1 MYQWERR
8 LRLGTGLVLA
18 IYVIQHLLNHS
29 LGIVGFEAME
39 AWRRAVSP
47 FWDHPV
53 AMVLLHGS
61 LWTHFVLALM
71 RLYRRRTLRM
81 PAWEMS
87 QLVFGLSIAP
97 LVTAHVIGTRVAAEL
112 GGFDPD
118 YRYLATVIAGSP
130 RTAVQLP
137 LLLVV
142 VWVHLVIGLHFW
154 LRLSSWYRRT
164 FPVWAVLAVAIP
176 VLAEAGILRAALT
189 ASAWLNDRDIMA
201 EVFASYASMP
211 AGTRALLSSLEVP
224 VVLSMLG
231 AGALV
236 LVARQAR
243 VALTRRQ
250 GDVRIDHAS
259 GRTVLARRGQTLLEA
274 LRAAHIPHTSVCGGR
289 ARCTTCRVRV
299 GAGREYLPVPGALE
313 AAALKRIKADETVRL
328 ACQARPMVDVA
339 ITPLVQPGGSTAQ
352 SLSIGGVQGTEREI
366 VCMFVDMRDSTRI
379 SERILPYDAV
389 FILNQFFRELSGSLK
404 DTGGHYAQFSG
415 DGLMA
420 LYGLRGRDPSRAAA
434 GALRGAADMF
444 RRLARLNA
452 RLAGEF
458 GFELR
463 MGIGIHSG
471 SAIVGRM
478 GPPDSPLLTAIG
490 DNINIAARLETASK
504 IHGCDLIVS
513 RETLRHLALDDATTD
528 YRTIDIR
535 GRENGIEVALFDA
548 AALFEFVGKL
558 PTRATSML
566 SNAAARSSPPS

>member
-8 LRLGTGLVLA
+8 LRLYTGLVLA
-18 IYVIQHLLNHS
+18 FYVIQHLLNHS

-39 AWRRAVSP
+39 AWRRFFSP
-47 FWDHPV
+47 VWDHPV
-53 AMVLLHGS
+53 PKLLLHGS

-118 YRYLATVIAGSP
+118 YLYLATVIAGSP

-137 LLLVV
+137 LLLIV

-154 LRLSSWYRRT
+154 LRLFAWYRRT
-164 FPVWAVLAVAIP
+164 LPVWMVLAVAIP

-189 ASAWLNDRDIMA
+189 ASEWLGDRDVMA
-201 EVFASYASMP
+201 DVFSSYASMP
-211 AGTRALLSSLEVP
+211 AATRELLSSLEVP
-224 VVLSMLG
+224 VLSIMLG

-236 LVARQAR
+236 LGARQVRA
-243 VALTRRQ
+243 ATNRRR
-250 GDVRIDHAS
+250 GDVRISHAN

-299 GAGREYLPVPGALE
+299 GAGREYLPVPAALE

-352 SLSIGGVQGTEREI
+352 SLSIGGVQGTEREV

-389 FILNQFFRELSGSLK
+389 FILNQFFRELSGSLQ

-420 LYGLRGRDPSRAAA
+420 LYGLRGRNLPAAA
-434 GALRGAADMF
+434 TAALRGAAEMF
-444 RRLARLNA
+444 RRLAHLNA

-463 MGIGIHSG
+463 MGIGIHAG
-471 SAIVGRM
+471 TAIVGRM

-504 IHGCDLIVS
+504 QHGCDLIVS
-513 RETLRHLALDDATTD
+513 RETLRHLEPSEAAPV

-535 GRENGIEVALFDA
+535 GRENGIEVAVFDA
-548 AALFEFVGKL
+548 AELFEFLGGLAAGTPSV
-558 PTRATSML
+558 PVAATP
-566 SNAAARSSPPS
+566 AA